1 MYLQILRDR
10 AGHQL
15 EEKDTEIQRL
25 WNELNDL
32 RAEQK
37 LLSIREDD
45 VISRLQDAVGYKEKP
60 TQSSLRKSHKILR
73 WAGSIDDYSPDNDT
87 HRLGKRARKSSQ
99 P

>member
-1 MYLQILRDR
+1 MNQRHATPPEDN
-10 AGHQL
+10 
-15 EEKDTEIQRL
+15 DTEIQRL

-45 VISRLQDAVGYKEKP
+45 VLSRLQDAVGYKGKP
-60 TQSSLRKSHKILR
+60 TQSSLPKSQKIPR
-73 WAGSIDDYSPDNDT
+73 WAGSVDDNGPDNDT
-87 HRLGKRARKSSQ
+87 YRLGKRARKSSQ